1 MKKILVFI
9 CAALLTIQ
17 FNAQNIQF
25 DKDMGAENAK
35 SVEAQMGLYN
45 DAEKTA
51 YLRMI
56 GKKLIAEL
64 DNPLFDYQ
72 FHLVQE
78 SSPNAF
84 ALPGGYLYVT
94 TGLIPILK
102 SEDEL
107 ACIIGHEIIHSN
119 NRHSVKQMRKSIL
132 PKLLEV
138 PGNLLG
144 MVDQNLGAVFNAPIQ
159 TSNALLFASYGRK
172 FETEADREGTLLAA
186 RAGYNPNAMKS
197 ALSRLSSTIEVA
209 VGQEEQKSYFN
220 DHPYTPDRVKAIN
233 KNINKMQLS
242 DKTDSDN
249 NQEYLRQFDNIL
261 FGTSPAKGV
270 IEENTFSHPD
280 LNFHITF
287 PKKWIIQNQSQA
299 ITAYQPDQNAAI
311 FLTFDNP
318 NLTPAQAGNAFK
330 KNLKDEYRIKI
341 VNEEKQTINGHQSYI
356 IEFRDEIQNEIVYA
370 YAVWIAMDEKLIQL
384 SGITTNQFKQ
394 DLIASAESLRTLNKN
409 ERNSFKIA
417 MLRMVPAQEGETIE
431 KLNTRTGNQLNE
443 DITCEINAITPNTSL
458 KKGQLI
464 KIVKY
469 YPYEVKQTP

>member
-1 MKKILVFI
+1 MKKILVSI

-35 SVEAQMGLYN
+35 SVEAQMGLYS
-45 DAEKTA
+45 DAKKTA

-56 GKKLIAEL
+56 GEKLIAEL
-64 DNPLFDYQ
+64 DNPLFEYQ

-94 TGLIPILK
+94 TGLIPILQ

-144 MVDQNLGAVFNAPIQ
+144 MVNQNLGAVFNAPIQ

-172 FETEADREGTLLAA
+172 FETEADREGIELAA
-186 RAGYNPNAMKS
+186 RAGYNPNAMKT

-209 VGQEEQKSYFN
+209 VGQEEKKSYFN
-220 DHPYTPDRVKAIN
+220 DHPYTPDRVSAIQ
-233 KNINKMQLS
+233 KNIKKMNLS
-242 DKTDSDN
+242 ERKDEDDN
-249 NQEYLRQFDNIL
+249 QNYLKNFDNIL
-261 FGTSPAKGV
+261 FGSSPAKGV
-270 IEENTFSHPD
+270 VNKNTFSHPD

-287 PKKWIIQNQSQA
+287 PKKWAIDNQTEA
-299 ITAYQPDQNAAI
+299 IGAYQPDQKAAI
-311 FLTFDNP
+311 FMTFADP
-318 NLTPAQAGNAFK
+318 KMTPPQAGNAFK
-330 KNLKDEYRIKI
+330 NNLKDEYRVKI
-341 VNEEKQTINGHQSYI
+341 VNEEKLTINGHQSYL
-356 IEFRDEIQNEIVYA
+356 IEFRDIVQNETVYA
-370 YAVWIAMDEKLIQL
+370 YAVWIAMDGKLIQL
-384 SGITTNQFKQ
+384 SGITTQEYIS
-394 DLIASAESLRTLNKN
+394 DLKASAESLRSLTLK
-409 ERNSFKIA
+409 ERSSFKIN
-417 MLRMVPAQEGETIE
+417 MLRMVSAIEGETISA
-431 KLNTRTGNQLNE
+431 LNIRTGNLLNLAL
-443 DITCEINAITPNTSL
+443 TCEINDISETTNL
-458 KKGQLI
+458 KEGQLI
-464 KIVKY
+464 KIVKD
-469 YPYEVKQTP
+469 YPYQIK